1 MATMANSKSA
11 PDYTR
16 RTVLAASPRKAA
28 IEKAKARKAHK
39 AKIRAARKAN
49 RETGQS
55 PAKPDAQ
62 TLAHEQNTQTHIEKD
77 PQPCNTLSPSTGPN
91 FTAANFT
98 TPPLSAQPTSQ
109 T

>member
-16 RTVLAASPRKAA
+16 RAVLAASPRKAA

-62 TLAHEQNTQTHIEKD
+62 TLAYEQNTPTPIKKD
-77 PQPCNTLSPSTGPN
+77 PQPCNTSSPSIGPN